1 MTVSAV
7 PFVTLID
14 QISSQLSA
22 RPGYTLVAREHLL
35 DGSGYFL
42 IEYRD
47 KPTHEVF
54 LSREQMGWP
63 VEAIVEHL
71 AARTHNY
78 YFGWAAR
85 TGRRTV

>member
-1 MTVSAV
+1 MAIAPPAS
-7 PFVTLID
+7 LIS
-14 QISSQLSA
+14 QISEQLNA
-22 RPGYTLVAREHLL
+22 RAGYKLVAREHLL
-35 DGSGYFL
+35 DGTGYFL

-47 KPTHEVF
+47 KPTHEIF

-63 VEAIVEHL
+63 VETIVEHL

>member
-1 MTVSAV
+1 MAPVIAPLV
-7 PFVTLID
+7 PLIT
-14 QISSQLSA
+14 QITTRLQA
-22 RPGYTLVAREHLL
+22 RTGYRLVAKEHLL

-47 KPTHEVF
+47 KPTFEIF